1 MNIKPLPLPPHY
13 DPKKVAN
20 VWRVPYQERSN
31 QARSWALKHKIA
43 PAAED
48 QFKVLLV
55 LIDVQNTFCLPE
67 FELYVGGRSG
77 TGAIDDNNRLC
88 QFIYKYLGAITQ
100 IVMTMDTHAALQI
113 FHPQF
118 LIDQDGQHPQP
129 LTQITLEDV
138 ESGRW
143 MFNPAIAPSLGVSAE
158 YGQRQLMHYTKVLKR
173 SGKYNLTV
181 WPYHAML
188 GGIGHALVSSVE
200 EAVFFHTI
208 ARYSQPRFEIKGR
221 NPFTEHY
228 SAFGPEVL
236 NDADGNPVGKKNEEL
251 FDFMLGF
258 DAIIFAGQA
267 KSHCVAAS
275 VEDFL
280 GSIRNKDEKLAEKV
294 YLLEDC
300 TSPVVIPDV
309 VDYSDLADAAFNRF
323 ADAGMHIVRSTDN
336 MESWLNA

>member
-1 MNIKPLPLPPHY
+1 MNIKPLPLPHHY
-13 DPKKVAN
+13 EQQKVDK

-31 QARSWALKHKIA
+31 QARSWAIQHKIT

-48 QFKVLLV
+48 QFKILLV

-77 TGAIDDNNRLC
+77 TGAIDDNRRLC
-88 QFIYKYLGAITQ
+88 QFIYKYLGTITQ
-100 IVMTMDTHAALQI
+100 IAMTMDTHAALQI

-118 LIDQDGQHPQP
+118 LIDQDGKHPQP

-138 ESGRW
+138 ESGQW

-158 YGQRQLMHYTKVLKR
+158 YGQRQLMHYTKALKR

-188 GGIGHALVSSVE
+188 GGIGHAIVSSVE

-221 NPFTEHY
+221 QPFTEHY
-228 SAFGPEVL
+228 SAFGAEVL
-236 NDADGNPVGKKNEEL
+236 NDADGNPAGKKNEEL

-267 KSHCVAAS
+267 KSHCVASS

-280 GSIRNKDEKLAEKV
+280 WSIRNKDEKLAEKV

-309 VDYSDLADAAFNRF
+309 VDYSDSADAAFNRF

-336 MESWLNA
+336 MENWLNT